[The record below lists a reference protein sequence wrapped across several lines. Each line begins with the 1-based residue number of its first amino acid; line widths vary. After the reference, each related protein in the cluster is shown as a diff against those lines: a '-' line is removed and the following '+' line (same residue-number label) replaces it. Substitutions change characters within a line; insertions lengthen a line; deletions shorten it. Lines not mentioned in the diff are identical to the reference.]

1 MIHVHSTAELIDV
14 FSRINRSSVAD
25 KNMDT
30 KGGDYLSRQSAS
42 TSIGSRFA
50 RSDVVEDETSVH
62 RQRPLAA
69 ASGSDL
75 FVSECPVRSRS

>member
-1 MIHVHSTAELIDV
+1 MIHVHSAAELIDV
-14 FSRINRSSVAD
+14 FSKINRSSVAD
-25 KNMDT
+25 KNMDA
-30 KGGDYLSRQSAS
+30 KGGDYLPRQSAS

-62 RQRPLAA
+62 RQRLLAA